1 MPPTQFIL
9 SGKVAPLPTFE
20 APLCRFYKVPIPW
33 GGTQGGPREPK
44 GKPKGTQGTRWDPRG
59 PKGTQGD
66 QGDPRGPKGTQGS
79 PRRPKG
85 TQGDPRDPREPKG
98 AFGALGGMG
107 PWGPLGLFRSY
118 SEWKNHF
125 EWTVITKGNPLQS
138 QRKPSERKL
147 LKIVAK
153 PTMCSIAV
161 PFGPKLHQMRLKL
174 PIWNFWAAL
183 GPQCAEM
190 IQNGTKTNPLEHLG
204 GWARSG
210 PQRLGPKRSKTLP
223 KLSETKH
230 LGFKR
235 DPWPGLANLA
245 LRKGWL
251 EDASEREPPSRSL
264 QPTQK

>member
-1 MPPTQFIL
+1 
-9 SGKVAPLPTFE
+9 
-20 APLCRFYKVPIPW
+20 
-33 GGTQGGPREPK
+33 
-44 GKPKGTQGTRWDPRG
+44 
-59 PKGTQGD
+59 
-66 QGDPRGPKGTQGS
+66 
-79 PRRPKG
+79 
-85 TQGDPRDPREPKG
+85 
-98 AFGALGGMG
+98 MG

-118 SEWKNHF
+118 SEWKSHF
-125 EWTVITKGNPLQS
+125 EWRVITKGNPLQS

-235 DPWPGLANLA
+235 DPEPGSANLA

-264 QPTQK
+264 QPTLPR

>member
-1 MPPTQFIL
+1 
-9 SGKVAPLPTFE
+9 
-20 APLCRFYKVPIPW
+20 
-33 GGTQGGPREPK
+33 
-44 GKPKGTQGTRWDPRG
+44 
-59 PKGTQGD
+59 
-66 QGDPRGPKGTQGS
+66 
-79 PRRPKG
+79 
-85 TQGDPRDPREPKG
+85 
-98 AFGALGGMG
+98 
-107 PWGPLGLFRSY
+107 
-118 SEWKNHF
+118 
-125 EWTVITKGNPLQS
+125 
-138 QRKPSERKL
+138 
-147 LKIVAK
+147 
-153 PTMCSIAV
+153 
-161 PFGPKLHQMRLKL
+161 MRLKL

-235 DPWPGLANLA
+235 DPWPGSANLA

-264 QPTQK
+264 PMCRRICCNELRLMEDQASDKTFHGFAKTRFKQPLREPIIRNPPSEGLVRGGVGTGHPVRVP

>member
-1 MPPTQFIL
+1 
-9 SGKVAPLPTFE
+9 
-20 APLCRFYKVPIPW
+20 
-33 GGTQGGPREPK
+33 
-44 GKPKGTQGTRWDPRG
+44 
-59 PKGTQGD
+59 
-66 QGDPRGPKGTQGS
+66 
-79 PRRPKG
+79 
-85 TQGDPRDPREPKG
+85 
-98 AFGALGGMG
+98 
-107 PWGPLGLFRSY
+107 
-118 SEWKNHF
+118 
-125 EWTVITKGNPLQS
+125 
-138 QRKPSERKL
+138 
-147 LKIVAK
+147 
-153 PTMCSIAV
+153 MCSIAV